1 MIGKIP
7 RQKIGPLKEQI
18 FFEKLI
24 TVIQKRLIGIH
35 KRGVVVTLLFTSGDV
50 GVHKRGV
57 VVTFGELLAVGPDSK
72 TFFRNN

>member
-1 MIGKIP
+1 M
-7 RQKIGPLKEQI
+7 
-18 FFEKLI
+18 I
-24 TVIQKRLIGIH
+24 TVIHKRLIGIH

-57 VVTFGELLAVGPDSK
+57 VVTFGELLAVFELLAVGPDSK